1 METAACISLIGSTSH
16 TQWKWKKHLLYEILL
31 YYYSTHLYEGDFIM
45 KTCWIIYNGSLIND
59 KFLDQARLMAEA
71 CEQLNVQPTIL
82 KNYEM
87 MMKLD
92 EELQNKPDFVI
103 FLDKDILL
111 ATYLKNCGIPVFN
124 DPEVI
129 ETCDNKAKQ
138 YIQLAKAH
146 VPMPTTIIAPKV
158 YPKFTIRD
166 SGYFEN
172 VLHTLG
178 LPMIIK
184 EGHGSFGMNV
194 YLIHT
199 EEEFYEKVDA
209 LRGVDFVFQ
218 QFVASSRGRDIRVN
232 IIGDEIIASMYR
244 HSETDFRANITNG
257 GHAEKIMLTD
267 IQKEVAI
274 QAAKAVGAEFAGV
287 DLLFG
292 PDEEPIVCEVN
303 AAAHIRNLYN
313 VTGINVG
320 VSFVEYILKK
330 IG

>member
-1 METAACISLIGSTSH
+1 
-16 TQWKWKKHLLYEILL
+16 
-31 YYYSTHLYEGDFIM
+31 M

-320 VSFVEYILKK
+320 VAFVEYILKK